1 MTITLCGSIAF
12 IDEMYRLK
20 TELEGLGHKVLL
32 PPNQVPG
39 ETGELIPASEYYS
52 QKKSLQKN
60 DDAWIWENHSQRL
73 VDHFNKIAESDAVL
87 ITNYTKNN
95 IENYIGPNTLM
106 EMGVAFYLKK
116 KIYLLN
122 PIPEIAWKEEIVGV
136 KPQVINNDL
145 GKIR

>member
-20 TELEGLGHKVLL
+20 TELENLGHAAF
-32 PPNQVPG
+32 VP
-39 ETGELIPASEYYS
+39 ENLFVEQTGVRREKDSDVI
-52 QKKSLQKN
+52 N
-60 DDAWIWENHSQRL
+60 
-73 VDHFNKIAESDAVL
+73 DHFNKIAESDAVL

-122 PIPEIAWKEEIVGV
+122 PIPEIAWKEEIISV
-136 KPQVINNDL
+136 KPLVINN
-145 GKIR
+145 KIELIK